1 MGNLPELRW
10 VSFFLRKNPGSTDF
24 SHFRAA
30 SEKEGKIRR
39 LLEKVL
45 TSEKVH
51 GKIAYVVTTKLKRI
65 KRISKKLLKKGLTR
79 AESCDKI

>member
-1 MGNLPELRW
+1 MGFL
-10 VSFFLRKNPGSTDF
+10 FLRKNPGSTDF

-45 TSEKVH
+45 TREKDH
-51 GKIAYVVTTKLKRI
+51 GKIAYVVTTDRKK
-65 KRISKKLLKKGLTR
+65 SSGFQKKLLKKGLTR
-79 AESCDKI
+79 AKSCDKI